1 MSRQR
6 KLAVEK
12 EAADLDSR
20 LVGYA
25 RVSTDDQE
33 LLMQVQ
39 ALKDHGVHPDYIF
52 YDKLSGKNLK
62 RPGLQE
68 ALAVIGKGDV
78 LVAWSL
84 DRIGRSLSDLVLVS
98 EYVGNRGAQIRCLRD
113 NFDTKTAMGG
123 FYFHLMAALAEL
135 ERRLISER
143 TSAGLRARMKEGAQV
158 GRKKSLTAKQVA
170 MAVAWLRLRIKSDGK
185 RGKSVLQIAKRF
197 GVSVVTVRHA
207 VQLATGGEKLWPTG
221 PQAGKKRKR
230 KRFAWTEIET

>member
-1 MSRQR
+1 M
-6 KLAVEK
+6 AVEK
-12 EAADLDSR
+12 DAPDLDSR

-25 RVSTDDQE
+25 RVSTDEQD
-33 LLMQVQ
+33 LRMQVQ
-39 ALKDHGVHPDYIF
+39 ALREHGVHPNYIF

-68 ALAVIGKGDV
+68 ALAVIGEGDV

-98 EYVGNRGAQIRCLRD
+98 EYIGNRGAQIRCLRD

-158 GRKKSLTAKQVA
+158 GRKKLLTPKQVEK
-170 MAVAWLRLRIKSDGK
+170 AVAWLRLRIETKGK
-185 RGKSVLQIAKRF
+185 RGKSVPQIADHF

-207 VQLATGGEKLWPTG
+207 VLEATGGEKLWAVG

-230 KRFAWTEIET
+230 KRHAWVEVET